1 MRDREAIEK
10 VRLKERSGGY
20 HHYEEFKGVSQPEP
34 ASTLFISE
42 ADRFN
47 KDFAAEE
54 KARREQEY
62 IRK

>member
-20 HHYEEFKGVSQPEP
+20 HHYEDFQGVGKPEVQ
-34 ASTLFISE
+34 STLFISE

-47 KDFAAEE
+47 KDFAAED
-54 KARREQEY
+54 KIRRE
-62 IRK
+62 